1 MFKDREDAGT
11 QLAKALRHYKDK
23 NVVVLAIPRGGVE
36 VGYYVAK
43 YLNATLSLLISRKLG
58 YPDNPEAAFGAI
70 AEDGSTYIFGYAKRR
85 MDQQLINQVIEG
97 QKTEIDRRVEELRK
111 GQSLPDIKDKTVI
124 LVDDGIATG
133 ATLFASIACCKNK
146 MAKKIIVAAPV
157 SGRDVIDALEDM
169 VDEVIV
175 LEIPDQYFAVS
186 QGYEHFYNVP
196 DEEVLEFMNRWDSEQ
211 KTKDTNQLSKTQ
223 S

>member
-1 MFKDREDAGT
+1 M
-11 QLAKALRHYKDK
+11 
-23 NVVVLAIPRGGVE
+23 
-36 VGYYVAK
+36 
-43 YLNATLSLLISRKLG
+43 
-58 YPDNPEAAFGAI
+58 
-70 AEDGSTYIFGYAKRR
+70 
-85 MDQQLINQVIEG
+85 
-97 QKTEIDRRVEELRK
+97 
-111 GQSLPDIKDKTVI
+111 I